1 MLKRGSLRRLR
12 LGLPTVLGLA
22 KRGFFIPCRY
32 AGLADEVE
40 PSYPA
45 LEPVFRVA
53 EPAFVHMLARMERYA
68 EALTAIGAEPPPQPR
83 WRQQWFPRLDGAA
96 AYTLVRDRSP
106 RRIVEVGCG
115 HSTRFFACAI
125 ADGGLSAELVAID
138 PAPRATMGSLPVRLI
153 REPVQRAG
161 DEAFAALNSGDILAI
176 DSSHIL
182 MPGTDVDVLFNRVL
196 PALPAGVLVHIHDV
210 FLPDGY
216 PQAWAWRGYNEQLA
230 VAALIQ
236 GGGYRLLWSSRYVA
250 ARMAEPLRDHVI
262 SRLELPDGAFEASVW
277 LEKVR
282 AVSRERAPEPL
293 STGRCSDPSSPPR

>member
-1 MLKRGSLRRLR
+1 MLRRGWLRTLR
-12 LGLPTVLGLA
+12 LGLPTVLGIA

-32 AGLADEVE
+32 ARLAGEVE
-40 PSYPA
+40 PGYPA
-45 LEPVFRVA
+45 LEPIFRAA
-53 EPAFVHMLARMERYA
+53 EPAFGHMLGRMEHYA
-68 EALTAIGAEPPPQPR
+68 EPLAAIGAEPPPQPR

-96 AYTLVRDRSP
+96 AYTLVRERSP

-115 HSTRFFACAI
+115 HSTRFFARAI
-125 ADGGLSAELVAID
+125 ADGGLAAELVAID
-138 PAPRATMGSLPVRLI
+138 PAPRAAIESLPVRLI
-153 REPVQRAG
+153 RAPMQRAG
-161 DEAFAALNSGDILAI
+161 DEAFAALGSGDILAI

-196 PALPAGVLVHIHDV
+196 PALPTGVLVHIHDV

-216 PQAWAWRGYNEQLA
+216 PRPWAWRGYNEQLA

-236 GGGYRLLWSSRYVA
+236 GGYRLLWSSRYVA
-250 ARMAEPLRDHVI
+250 TRMAGRLRDHVVA
-262 SRLELPDGAFEASVW
+262 RLELVDGAFEASVW

>member
-1 MLKRGSLRRLR
+1 MLKRDLLRTLR

-40 PSYPA
+40 PGYPA
-45 LEPVFRVA
+45 LEPVFRAA
-53 EPAFVHMLARMERYA
+53 EPAFVHVLERMERHA
-68 EALTAIGAEPPPQPR
+68 AALAAIGEAPPPQPR

-96 AYTLVRDRSP
+96 AYTLVRERRP
-106 RRIVEVGCG
+106 RRIIEVGCG
-115 HSTRFFACAI
+115 HSTRFFARAI
-125 ADGGLSAELVAID
+125 ADGGLAAELIATD
-138 PAPRATMGSLPVRLI
+138 PAPRAAIESLPVRLI
-153 REPVQRAG
+153 RKPVQRAG
-161 DEAFAALNSGDILAI
+161 DEAFAALGSGDILAI

-230 VAALIQ
+230 VAALIH
-236 GGGYRLLWSSRYVA
+236 GGGYRLLWSSRYA
-250 ARMAEPLRDHVI
+250 ATRMAERLRGHVA
-262 SRLELPDGAFEASVW
+262 SRLELPDGAFETSVW
-277 LEKVR
+277 LEKV
-282 AVSRERAPEPL
+282 
-293 STGRCSDPSSPPR
+293 